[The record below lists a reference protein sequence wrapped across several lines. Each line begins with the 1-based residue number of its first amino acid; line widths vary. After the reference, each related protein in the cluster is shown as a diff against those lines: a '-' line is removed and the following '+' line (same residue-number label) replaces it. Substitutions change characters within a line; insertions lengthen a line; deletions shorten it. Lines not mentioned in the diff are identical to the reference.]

1 MIAVNPG
8 DGIAADA
15 LKIAAL
21 AVEVIVAQGAA
32 RVRKVSA
39 VLAVHVPEVRA
50 VLRVNGA
57 GEIAARGVAAHREVR
72 IAKAASLANR

>member
-21 AVEVIVAQGAA
+21 AAGVIVAQGAA

-50 VLRVNGA
+50 ASAVNGA
-57 GEIAARGVAAHREVR
+57 GEIAVHGGAVHRVAQIV
-72 IAKAASLANR
+72 KAAPLANR

>member
-21 AVEVIVAQGAA
+21 AAGVIVAQGVA
-32 RVRKVSA
+32 RVQKVSG

-50 VLRVNGA
+50 ALAVNRA
-57 GEIAARGVAAHREVR
+57 GEIVALGVVARRGVR